1 MVELGKIDYIGII
14 NDFQVKIIWSKELNL
29 KKIENIIMKFS
40 IFCNTLLLFIKIKIN
55 KEINNNKKS
64 FFLFYFSVITIF
76 NLLFYFINKKDII
89 IYIVFIW

>member
-55 KEINNNKKS
+55 KEINNNNKS